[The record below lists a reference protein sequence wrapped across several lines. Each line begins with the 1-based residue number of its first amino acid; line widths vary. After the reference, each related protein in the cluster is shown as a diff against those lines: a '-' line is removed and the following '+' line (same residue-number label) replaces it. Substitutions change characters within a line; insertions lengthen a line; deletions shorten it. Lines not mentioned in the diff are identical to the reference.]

1 MVLEREAVI
10 LVLYLPFQSAE
21 HVVEILNLLPAHAA
35 QVSEVAFA
43 VLYYMQLL
51 QTGTKNR
58 EFCIVMCVDTFVCS
72 DVINLRCR

>member
-1 MVLEREAVI
+1 MVLEREAVV

-51 QTGTKNR
+51 QTSAKN
-58 EFCIVMCVDTFVCS
+58 
-72 DVINLRCR
+72 